1 VHLLLLVV
9 LYACMA
15 AACAWAY
22 RAAPV
27 FGAIVTAGTAIRL
40 VVGVGLVAISYYR
53 WPILQPLQT
62 GDGYW
67 AIAPDARVY
76 FQLAADAARLPPGSI
91 IGGSPSPT
99 YVLALSLWFRVL
111 GATVTN
117 GVVFNVACY
126 VVAAMVIV
134 RLATDRQR
142 QLGIIALCCVSFSPA
157 LVLTSTQVL
166 KDAFFAMLIVVG
178 CASAIVVLRAAG
190 HSLSAQPGRV
200 AIGVALTA
208 AAVAAMAGVRAYFA
222 LFVWL
227 AVAGGL
233 VAAVWTADSARRVR
247 VAGFAA
253 SMLVVLWCAFAV
265 GADAYYTYYQELIAR
280 TTGINLSMR
289 ALLPS
294 GGAPVSSGN
303 SSALGERL
311 NSLRDG
317 FLGSGGATGF
327 GVHHTHGGRR
337 TATDVAEDLG
347 TGIAVTFVPI
357 SALKLAHMVTF
368 EGGRGLLVLTD
379 ADTLFID
386 LTLLA
391 IGVML
396 FQAGAVSRRDVA
408 AVVFL
413 IVLSAVST
421 LIVAYVVT
429 NFGTLFRLRLLATL
443 PAWLAPLAI
452 VGMQRHS
459 NPSAHRHTATI

>member
-294 GGAPVSSGN
+294 GGAPISTAGG
-303 SSALGERL
+303 SALGERL

-317 FLGSGGATGF
+317 FLGSGGATNF
-327 GVHHTHGGRR
+327 GTRHGRGPNR
-337 TATDVAEDLG
+337 TIGDITEDLA
-347 TGIAVTFVPI
+347 TGIAATFIPI
-357 SALKLAHMVTF
+357 FVLRRVGVIDF
-368 EGGRGLLVLTD
+368 DGGRGLLTITD
-379 ADTLFID
+379 LDTLFID
-386 LTLLA
+386 AMLVAIVIAIFRTHALTRDTAGSLIFIVALAMIALLV
-391 IGVML
+391 I
-396 FQAGAVSRRDVA
+396 
-408 AVVFL
+408 
-413 IVLSAVST
+413 
-421 LIVAYVVT
+421 AYVVT
-429 NFGTLFRLRLLATL
+429 NFGTLVRLRLLFAI
-443 PAWLAPLAI
+443 PAFLAPIALK
-452 VGMQRHS
+452 
-459 NPSAHRHTATI
+459 TTT